1 MTKLKR
7 FNKTRAERSD
17 FIDKDIVVFLYQQL
31 KFLDTFS
38 NDKVWEP
45 IHFPIILYVCRVV
58 KI

>member
-38 NDKVWEP
+38 NDKV
-45 IHFPIILYVCRVV
+45 
-58 KI
+58 